1 MQVVVHKLLID
12 CFTKSTLVFL
22 SSWTVFLKSY
32 AHKKYK
38 YFGFICFIYFFFFLG
53 VFDTSYFR
61 FALYLVV
68 SRTNQNKSSTEFET
82 TQLYLLIPCEGGPS
96 YLFQRQL
103 SRETYFLHQQC
114 GIAIPILD
122 EQTPCLGVE
131 KHLQSRSILSKS
143 DFKGGLPLRPGVFI
157 PKLGRMFLE
166 RGPSKGDI

>member
-1 MQVVVHKLLID
+1 MIASRSPHLYFYHPEQFFSKVMLIKSINILASFVL
-12 CFTKSTLVFL
+12 FT
-22 SSWTVFLKSY
+22 
-32 AHKKYK
+32 
-38 YFGFICFIYFFFFLG
+38 FFFLG

-82 TQLYLLIPCEGGPS
+82 TQLSGPS

-114 GIAIPILD
+114 GIAIPILN